1 MFGMDMNEAMPTM
14 PALPVIDMGSTL
26 NLNGMPPWG
35 GFEDH
40 DEEFL
45 ARQHN
50 HYLRKGLRTPS
61 SLGSPPLSAAP
72 TEAPSPRPIEGDSN
86 GSVYGSSDEP
96 VRDIHALE
104 APRYGEIQE
113 GTLVISDIQE
123 LPALIDTDV
132 SLGLLEAPVP

>member
-1 MFGMDMNEAMPTM
+1 MSGIPHWPLADDGDTRLVSNHAF
-14 PALPVIDMGSTL
+14 
-26 NLNGMPPWG
+26 
-35 GFEDH
+35 FEDY
-40 DEEFL
+40 L
-45 ARQHN
+45 MRQN
-50 HYLRKGLRTPS
+50 SHYLRKGLRTPS

-113 GTLVISDIQE
+113 GTLLISDVQE

-132 SLGLLEAPVP
+132 SLGLLEAPVPASPSRAIAC